1 MAQPPALAEALAPL
15 LRTRRFGRALRAY
28 ATVGST
34 NTEAAAWA
42 AGGAPEGAV
51 VLAELQTAGRG
62 RMGRTWE
69 ARAGQNLTFSVVL
82 RPPLPPER
90 FGLLT
95 LAASVAVAEAIS
107 AFTAPLEAGIKWP
120 NDVLLEGRKCC
131 GMLLESSFSGQKRA
145 AAVIL
150 GIGLNVNQDAFPP
163 TLADRATSM
172 LLATGRRTPRAPLLA
187 ALLARLEHVYD
198 RLVHDGGAA
207 LRQAYEARLAGLGR
221 PATLY
226 LAETRAPV
234 RGVLAG
240 ITATGALRVETG
252 DGPRLFHA
260 GEVSFSPPNP

>member
-1 MAQPPALAEALAPL
+1 MAQPPPLAEALASL

-28 ATVGST
+28 ASVGST

-90 FGLLT
+90 LGLLT
-95 LAASVAVAEAIS
+95 LAASVAVAETVS

-131 GMLLESSFSGQKRA
+131 GMLLESSFSGQKTP
-145 AAVIL
+145 AVIL

-163 TLADRATSM
+163 ALADRATSM
-172 LLATGRRTPRAPLLA
+172 LLATGRQTPRAPLLA
-187 ALLARLEHVYD
+187 ALLTRLEQVYD

-226 LAETRAPV
+226 LAGTQTPV

-240 ITATGALRVETG
+240 ITETGALRVETG
-252 DGPRLFHA
+252 DGLRLFHA